1 MSNQDQKR
9 DAKMKNADSRSYQK
23 HGEDHYGS
31 GRSAHFNRPGSP
43 YPHTSNKAHHHQSN
57 SSQSTAHWSSQGVS
71 KQNTRENA
79 QNKVLL
85 PSMKPI
91 KHNKPSKR
99 TTSIRWAK
107 DLPFPDRKQS
117 TPSWNKTVSS
127 PEVARSATESDSSS
141 SDFHVKQQSFA
152 VSKSFEKTWKKQEVE
167 VVTKRHT
174 TQKGDDKKPDT
185 AAQQPSTT
193 YIPPHLRR
201 INEYVPPHLRMI
213 KTKPDAEVDA
223 PNLESE
229 NPNSMSYDA
238 DSESDTESIEP
249 SKISTPLTS
258 MALKDLPERQGVQLK
273 SKKSHPSMDVSV
285 EGDTTSSDER
295 GSSRSSTPSDKTDG
309 LICHGFDSASFQ
321 AWINNLTADSASSFL
336 DEITDHHHHDVDP
349 ANGQLLERIEQPET
363 IVNFEEEK
371 QMRGSMIHRRRDWT
385 SNLFICREIDAR
397 KGYMRRRQENL
408 ELRSLPA
415 RDDEPIQIA
424 TKSEV
429 NAVSIAKEKRLL
441 DDCVLR
447 PAQLIDASGCSQIYN
462 AAVADHD
469 HEIVDTVQT
478 SARRF
483 EYMIDEC
490 QRERLPFVVAIKQQ
504 ADLTDAKNWP
514 SLNAYRQY
522 MKWKESM
529 PQEDEST
536 ENNICGFAYL
546 KPYERG
552 ITGLAG
558 SSSPT
563 VKATVF
569 VGLEHRRGGIG
580 SALIHQ
586 LLAQTSILYN
596 SHAIDFKWEGPA
608 AEEDSFNTPDFR
620 KIHRIIAHTMV
631 KSEGEQ
637 HSKWVEE
644 LMTSFQFEKA
654 GQVSQVYEVDS
665 PHGVE
670 WYDQVVWQHWANKI
684 DTARNAYAGDESEC
698 SYDYPG
704 KVQSPNYR

>member
-1 MSNQDQKR
+1 MSTQDQKR
-9 DAKMKNADSRSYQK
+9 DAKMKTADSRSYRK
-23 HGEDHYGS
+23 HDKDHHDG
-31 GRSAHFNRPGSP
+31 GRSAHFNQPGSH
-43 YPHTSNKAHHHQSN
+43 YRRASNKAHHHQSN
-57 SSQSTAHWSSQGVS
+57 SSQSTARWSSQGMS
-71 KQNTRENA
+71 ERNTGKNA
-79 QNKVLL
+79 QNKASL
-85 PSMKPI
+85 SWKKPI
-91 KHNKPSKR
+91 RPSEPSKR

-107 DLPFPDRKQS
+107 DLPVPDRKRS
-117 TPSWNKTVSS
+117 PPSWNETVSS
-127 PEVARSATESDSSS
+127 PEVARAATESDSSI
-141 SDFHVKQQSFA
+141 SDFHVTQQSFA
-152 VSKSFEKTWKKQEVE
+152 VSKSSQKTWKKQEVE
-167 VVTKRHT
+167 AVTKRQT
-174 TQKGDDKKPDT
+174 TQKGEDKKHDT

-213 KTKPDAEVDA
+213 KTKPDVEVDA
-223 PNLESE
+223 QNLEYE

-238 DSESDTESIEP
+238 DSDTESAEP
-249 SKISTPLTS
+249 AKSSTPLTP
-258 MALKDLPERQGVQLK
+258 MALKELPERQGVELK
-273 SKKSHPSMDVSV
+273 SKKSHPSMYVSGA
-285 EGDTTSSDER
+285 GDTTSSDER
-295 GSSRSSTPSDKTDG
+295 GSRRSRTPSDKTDG
-309 LICHGFDSASFQ
+309 LMCNGSTSASFQ
-321 AWINNLTADSASSFL
+321 AWINNLPADSASSFL
-336 DEITDHHHHDVDP
+336 DEITNHHHYDIDP
-349 ANGQLLERIEQPET
+349 ANGQLLERVEQPET
-363 IVNFEEEK
+363 IVDYDEEK
-371 QMRGSMIHRRRDWT
+371 KMRGSMIHRRRDWT
-385 SNLFICREIDAR
+385 SNLFVYREINVRED
-397 KGYMRRRQENL
+397 YMRRRQENL
-408 ELRSLPA
+408 ERRSLPA

-424 TKSEV
+424 TTSNDNE
-429 NAVSIAKEKRLL
+429 VSIVKEKRLL

-469 HEIVDTVQT
+469 HQIVDTVQT

-490 QRERLPFVVAIKQQ
+490 QREKLPFVVAIKTR

-514 SLNAYRQY
+514 SQDAYRQY
-522 MKWKESM
+522 MTWKKSA

-546 KPYERG
+546 KPYEKG

-558 SSSPT
+558 NSSPT

-596 SHAIDFKWEGPA
+596 NHAIEYKWEDPA

-620 KIHRIIAHTMV
+620 KIHRIIAHTML

-704 KVQSPNYR
+704 KVQSPNYG